1 MIKPNKK
8 IALIIILSVFSFSLF
23 ATNVNYGIAYDNY
36 DSKTF
41 GFFGGISSSLTKKV
55 DLSAVLNYYGGNNYR
70 AFVGAEYTPFT
81 FSAFSGGF
89 SLAIQDKVLIPELNT
104 FISFFTP
111 SFLKINLKAILGLN
125 PENLL
130 SSSNYLVGSDLF
142 FTGVNSTL
150 NFNLEYQ
157 QKSKDL
163 KKINFDTKVLAFDKQ
178 SPIQI
183 GLSFY
188 SQTIL
193 DSLAEKPFNIIFD
206 LGFSTG
212 YTKSNSTTTVAL
224 KTRVFNLRNSD
235 SNPFILSIEKK
246 VTF

>member
-1 MIKPNKK
+1 MIKQNKK

-81 FSAFSGGF
+81 FSTFSGGF

-111 SFLKINLKAILGLN
+111 SFFKINLKAILGLN